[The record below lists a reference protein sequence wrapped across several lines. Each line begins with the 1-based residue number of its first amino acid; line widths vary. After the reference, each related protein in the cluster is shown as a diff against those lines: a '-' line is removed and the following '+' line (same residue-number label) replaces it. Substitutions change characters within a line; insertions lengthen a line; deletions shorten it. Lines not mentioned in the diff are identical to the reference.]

1 MCCAV
6 SCMGSQERKQHADEG
21 KVLRSVEATLVSVR
35 AGMRASADSVA
46 LVVQQ
51 VNNAQAQF
59 KAEKQVSQVLLLPGF
74 RINTVV

>member
-1 MCCAV
+1 MI
-6 SCMGSQERKQHADEG
+6 SHPQERKQHADEG

-59 KAEKQVSQVLLLPGF
+59 KAEKQVGHVSFAMLPGQC
-74 RINTVV
+74 